1 MKVVPMLRLFQAGA
15 IAAGIQCVMIAVLS
29 PLVILYGQYQI
40 EDLKVPNTDMMT
52 LDAMSWLQLAYLVIA
67 VGLASTKHRFVDVTA
82 MRIRGASRRLHP
94 SGANHTVDTLLVCL
108 LMAAIGFAA
117 LTLRSPPA
125 FLTGFGWH
133 FGASDAA
140 PIIWSAIM
148 SVGVASFGA
157 NAHATA
163 QAARE
168 VRR

>member
-1 MKVVPMLRLFQAGA
+1 MLRLFQAGV
-15 IAAGIQCVMIAVLS
+15 IAAGIHCVVIAVLS
-29 PLVILYGQYQI
+29 AVVIFYGQYQI
-40 EDLKVPNTDMMT
+40 EDLKVPNPDTMT
-52 LDAMSWLQLAYLVIA
+52 LDATSWLQLAYLVIA

-82 MRIRGASRRLHP
+82 RHIRDASRRLHP
-94 SGANHTVDTLLVCL
+94 SGPDHAVDTLLVCL

-125 FLTGFGWH
+125 FLTGFGWR

-163 QAARE
+163 QAARG

>member
-1 MKVVPMLRLFQAGA
+1 MLRLFQAGV
-15 IAAGIQCVMIAVLS
+15 IAASIQCVAIVVLS
-29 PLVILYGQYQI
+29 PLVILYLQHQI
-40 EDLKVPNTDMMT
+40 EDLKVPNPDTMT
-52 LDAMSWLQLAYLVIA
+52 LNTTSLLRLVYLAIA
-67 VGLASTKHRFVDVTA
+67 IGLASTKHRFVDLTA
-82 MRIRGASRRLHP
+82 MRIRGACRRLDP
-94 SGANHTVDTLLVCL
+94 SGADHAVDTLFVCL

-140 PIIWSAIM
+140 PIIWSGIM

-163 QAARE
+163 QAASE
-168 VRR
+168 PRR

>member
-1 MKVVPMLRLFQAGA
+1 ML
-15 IAAGIQCVMIAVLS
+15 VL
-29 PLVILYGQYQI
+29 LNY
-40 EDLKVPNTDMMT
+40 
-52 LDAMSWLQLAYLVIA
+52 
-67 VGLASTKHRFVDVTA
+67 
-82 MRIRGASRRLHP
+82 
-94 SGANHTVDTLLVCL
+94 SGANHTVDSLLVCL

-117 LTLRSPPA
+117 LTLRSPLV
-125 FLTGFGWH
+125 FLTEFGWH